1 MTSTYLVILISKGKA
16 RPASKSKLK
25 AQNHLANGPAL
36 TTSTKLQYTLMQSF
50 ADHEIINNELSTFL
64 PAQC

>member
-1 MTSTYLVILISKGKA
+1 MTQPLVSKWKA
-16 RPASKSKLK
+16 RHASKSKLK

-36 TTSTKLQYTLMQSF
+36 STSTNLQYTLMQSF
-50 ADHEIINNELSTFL
+50 ADHEIINHELSISL